1 MFGVGWLGDIGA
13 PRGGMKRPRAP
24 DDDDRYCRSHRESQN
39 SIGMRN
45 RTVLVLV
52 VVDGETMTSL
62 NILPNCPNSSM
73 GTHGI
78 RYIIIIK
85 KKLSSQV

>member
-1 MFGVGWLGDIGA
+1 MMTVA
-13 PRGGMKRPRAP
+13 TA
-24 DDDDRYCRSHRESQN
+24 RSHRESQN

-62 NILPNCPNSSM
+62 PNCPNSSM